1 MAICC
6 PVIELRQYIVHA
18 GACEHLVRV
27 FEEHFVEGQEQYGM
41 RIVGQFRDL
50 DAPDRFVWIR
60 GFTDMETRARALE
73 AFYSGPVW
81 NEHGP
86 VANAIMVDHT
96 NVLLLRPVD
105 AETGFR
111 FDPSLRPSTETA
123 ESDGGLVVATIHH
136 LAVPAPTEVLTS
148 VGVDAGS
155 GTLLGRFVTE
165 RARNTYP
172 RLPVREDANVLVTFA
187 SYATP
192 DAYPSS
198 VSSSETIARVERL
211 RLQPTR
217 RSFLRHRPLPSGSRA
232 A

>member
-1 MAICC
+1 MVASSW
-6 PVIELRQYIVHA
+6 R
-18 GACEHLVRV
+18 
-27 FEEHFVEGQEQYGM
+27 
-41 RIVGQFRDL
+41 
-50 DAPDRFVWIR
+50 RF
-60 GFTDMETRARALE
+60 
-73 AFYSGPVW
+73 
-81 NEHGP
+81 
-86 VANAIMVDHT
+86 
-96 NVLLLRPVD
+96 
-105 AETGFR
+105 
-111 FDPSLRPSTETA
+111 
-123 ESDGGLVVATIHH
+123 H

-211 RLQPTR
+211 RLQPTS